1 MGQSVE
7 ILTPVG
13 RLVMGSLYKPQTT
26 DIDGKPLLVKNGPN
40 AGQPTQR
47 FFFALAIPK
56 DGSGQHWGATPW
68 GAKIWQCGHASFPQ
82 GQAQNPTFAW
92 KVVDGDSTVPNT
104 KGVKPCDREGYRGHW
119 VLSFSSGFAPKI
131 YRLDASNQPTPWLDV
146 DAINPGD
153 YIEVLGNV
161 AGNDNALKPGVFLN
175 HSMVCFRGY
184 GQRIIVGPDPT
195 QVGFGA
201 SAAPAGVS
209 AMPVGAALAPAA
221 AGTPL
226 PPGASAPLPPAAT
239 VAAPVAT
246 PPVAVQP
253 STTYMAPPGA
263 AALTGGG
270 SGVPLPPGAAAAV
283 ATPPGRQMTPK
294 AGGASYEQLIA
305 NGWTDALLRSEGLM
319 L

>member
-1 MGQSVE
+1 MAQSVE

-26 DIDGKPLLVKNGPN
+26 DIDGKPLLVKNGPS

-47 FFFALAIPK
+47 YFFALGIPK
-56 DGSGQHWGATPW
+56 DGSGKHWAETPW
-68 GAKIWQCGHASFPQ
+68 GAKIWQTGHGSFPQ
-82 GQAQNPTFAW
+82 GQAQSPTFAW
-92 KVVDGDSTVPNT
+92 KIVDGDSQVPNG
-104 KGVKPCDREGYRGHW
+104 KGIKPASREGYPGHW
-119 VLSFSSGFAPKI
+119 VLSFSSGFAPKL
-131 YRLDASNQPTPWLDV
+131 YRLDQANQPTPWVDV
-146 DAINPGD
+146 DAINLGD
-153 YIEVLGNV
+153 YVEVLGNV
-161 AGNDNALKPGVFLN
+161 AGNDNLLKSGVFLN

-201 SAAPAGVS
+201 AAAPAGVS
-209 AMPVGAALAPAA
+209 AVPVGATLAPGAV

-226 PPGASAPLPPAAT
+226 PPGTAMAPPPPAA
-239 VAAPVAT
+239 AAAV
-246 PPVAVQP
+246 VVQP

-263 AALTGGG
+263 VAAPI
-270 SGVPLPPGAAAAV
+270 SGAIPLPPGAAAAV

-294 AGGASYEQLIA
+294 ANGATYEQLIA
-305 NGWTDALLRSEGLM
+305 AGWSDDTLRSEGLM